1 MGLRQKF
8 GYGSAGFLS
17 HVIIPGSFS
26 HVFFISHEK
35 KLSCVRVLPT
45 YCHVMDVFEKSLFC
59 LFFVVLA
66 KLPFIYVLLVFVF
79 DPLYVFPF
87 FPSICFL
94 PFIYVSLFSECLFST
109 LYIFC
114 SCCFS
119 SACFLPFIYVFFL
132 LVRFLVFVFYPLYY
146 RFFLFLFFLVF
157 VFYPLNVFSLFYD
170 DFSVR
175 FDDFS
180 VWIGLDRL
188 RFGMDRGYGSA
199 CGFRVWIGLY
209 MLTRSQ
215 MCIYMGKL

>member
-1 MGLRQKF
+1 M
-8 GYGSAGFLS
+8 
-17 HVIIPGSFS
+17 
-26 HVFFISHEK
+26 
-35 KLSCVRVLPT
+35 
-45 YCHVMDVFEKSLFC
+45 
-59 LFFVVLA
+59 
-66 KLPFIYVLLVFVF
+66 
-79 DPLYVFPF
+79 
-87 FPSICFL
+87 
-94 PFIYVSLFSECLFST
+94 
-109 LYIFC
+109 
-114 SCCFS
+114 
-119 SACFLPFIYVFFL
+119 
-132 LVRFLVFVFYPLYY
+132 FVFYPLYY

-215 MCIYMGKL
+215 MCIYIYIWVNYNISLT

>member
-1 MGLRQKF
+1 MGLRQEF

-87 FPSICFL
+87 F
-94 PFIYVSLFSECLFST
+94 
-109 LYIFC
+109 
-114 SCCFS
+114 
-119 SACFLPFIYVFFL
+119 
-132 LVRFLVFVFYPLYY
+132 LVFVFYPLYMFP
-146 RFFLFLFFLVF
+146 FFFRVLVFCPLYILFLLFF
-157 VFYPLNVFSLFYD
+157 
-170 DFSVR
+170 
-175 FDDFS
+175 
-180 VWIGLDRL
+180 
-188 RFGMDRGYGSA
+188 
-199 CGFRVWIGLY
+199 
-209 MLTRSQ
+209 
-215 MCIYMGKL
+215 